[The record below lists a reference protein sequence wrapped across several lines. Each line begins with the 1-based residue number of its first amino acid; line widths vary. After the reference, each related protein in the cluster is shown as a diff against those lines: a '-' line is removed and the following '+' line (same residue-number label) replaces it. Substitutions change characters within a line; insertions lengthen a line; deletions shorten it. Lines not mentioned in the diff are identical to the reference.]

1 MKRKNF
7 VTVTFEWLDYE
18 LTLEQV
24 EMLKTRYT
32 LEAWERYLSKV
43 SMTNNRYAEQRL
55 IAWLDLYR

>member
-1 MKRKNF
+1 MRNR
-7 VTVTFEWLDYE
+7 TFESVTYGWLDYE

-32 LEAWERYLSKV
+32 LDAWDRYLSKV
-43 SMTNNRYAEQRL
+43 SMSNNRYAEERL